1 MRALPL
7 SGLDGSQHIL
17 AKRALREGELAVTPV
32 DQNDIGRNID
42 VAQAEKLKLRVVD
55 CLGVGNSDAGDQ
67 RVVVGDKVINL
78 ESLIRLKDNKRMDM
92 MLFKQLIQFCADS
105 GALRGEN
112 HAGTLQL
119 LNGDLVQLGQGITS
133 VNDETV
139 FDPEEWNDLKLTT
152 PIINIIAD
160 CKITLVIFEV
170 LRLPVVRQ
178 LFYMTEMWLSEPPEN
193 RKWFCSLSN
202 SDTMLEA
209 CSRKNFP
216 WSVRTREL
224 LFR

>member
-170 LRLPVVRQ
+170 LGTVTG
-178 LFYMTEMWLSEPPEN
+178 F
-193 RKWFCSLSN
+193 
-202 SDTMLEA
+202 
-209 CSRKNFP
+209 
-216 WSVRTREL
+216 
-224 LFR
+224 